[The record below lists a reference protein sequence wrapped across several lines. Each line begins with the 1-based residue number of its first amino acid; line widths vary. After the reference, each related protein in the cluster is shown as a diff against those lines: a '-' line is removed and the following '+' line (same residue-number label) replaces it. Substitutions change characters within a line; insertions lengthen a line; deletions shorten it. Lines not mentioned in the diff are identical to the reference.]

1 MAPITPAIPNPLSER
16 PVASPVLPEVL
27 PLLLEGLGVVP
38 LLVELSRGE
47 R

>member
-1 MAPITPAIPNPLSER
+1 MAPITPAIPNPLRER

-27 PLLLEGLGVVP
+27 PLLEGLGVVP